1 MANCIEQIAGSITPN
16 CAKPL
21 TGGYTGRGVLI
32 PFNAI
37 TALVQD
43 SDNPRIV
50 TSITASTVVEVD
62 NSAVTSAFT
71 GSNKASNAESG
82 RKQVTKTYAFR
93 IPLRGAENS
102 KEIVEPLLM
111 SPLGFVAILEKKD
124 KVGDG
129 SYEVIGLQ
137 AGLRTNDDGLT
148 QNEYENGGD
157 TMVTMSC
164 VEDWWEVSLFDT
176 DYTTTLGIFE
186 GLLENAL

>member
-43 SDNPRIV
+43 SDNARIV
-50 TSITASTVVEVD
+50 KSITASTVVEVD

-93 IPLRGAENS
+93 IPLRGAKNS

-129 SYEVIGLQ
+129 SFEVIGLQ

>member
-176 DYTTTLGIFE
+176 DYATTLGIFE
-186 GLLENAL
+186 GLLKNAL